1 MKLEKVKQIVNE
13 NYDDY
18 ESVIFKMKGIIKS
31 LRKTYDDKTIEMAFK
46 KVMKS
51 KSI

>member
-18 ESVIFKMKGIIKS
+18 ESAIFKMKGIIKS
-31 LRKTYDDKTIEMAFK
+31 LRKNYDDKKIEMAFK